1 MKFVARWLVT
11 AVAVGAA
18 VWLVPGI
25 MVVGADS
32 SWIRIGLFALVLA
45 LINGSIKPV
54 LQFLGAPVSFLT
66 LGLFYL
72 VINTLMLYLAAWV
85 ANGIFGAGFY
95 ISSFGAAFVA
105 SIVISIVSAIVN
117 FFVSDK

>member
-1 MKFVARWLVT
+1 MSFIVRWVITAIAVT
-11 AVAVGAA
+11 AA

-25 MVVGADS
+25 MVIGSGS
-32 SWIRIGLFALVLA
+32 SWISIGLFALVLA
-45 LINGSIKPV
+45 LINSSIKPV

-72 VINTLMLYLAAWV
+72 VINTLMLYLAAWI

-95 ISSFGAAFVA
+95 ISGFGAAFVA

-117 FFVSDK
+117 FFVGE

>member
-1 MKFVARWLVT
+1 MSFIVRWIVT

-18 VWLVPGI
+18 VFLVPGI
-25 MVVGADS
+25 MVISSGS
-32 SWIRIGLFALVLA
+32 SWISIGLFALILA

-72 VINTLMLYLAAWV
+72 IINTLMLYLAAWI

-105 SIVISIVSAIVN
+105 SIVISIVSAVVN
-117 FFVSDK
+117 FFVSE